1 MLVRQAYN
9 FFSRYCST
17 YSRHSFP
24 VDEYVVRRQQLIE
37 ILGKKYENS
46 VDKPAVFALLISRP
60 KTFSAPDVPHSYRQC
75 SHFRYICGIDE
86 PRVRILIGHSESASN

>member
-1 MLVRQAYN
+1 MFLK
-9 FFSRYCST
+9 
-17 YSRHSFP
+17 
-24 VDEYVVRRQQLIE
+24 DLD
-37 ILGKKYENS
+37 GNS

-86 PRVRILIGHSESASN
+86 PRVRILIGHSESGIFYFYFN